1 MIVADTSAIM
11 AIIADEAD
19 GPIFHTV
26 MRNDGEV
33 LISTASAV
41 ELMIVA
47 MGRGDEVYRS
57 AIRFFDSPFVRLIPL
72 DEEQLWAAVDAYER
86 YGKGRGHPAGLNFGD
101 AFAYALAVVRRLPL
115 LFKGDDF
122 ARTDIARAV

>member
-11 AIIADEAD
+11 AVLTNERE
-19 GPIFHTV
+19 GPGFLDTMV
-26 MRNDGEV
+26 NDGEV

-72 DEEQLWAAVDAYER
+72 DEEQLWAAVDAYAR
-86 YGKGRGHPAGLNFGD
+86 YGKGQTHRHGN
-101 AFAYALAVVRRLPL
+101 RQ
-115 LFKGDDF
+115 
-122 ARTDIARAV
+122 